1 MVTIHGKTFQ
11 VAITRIMG
19 MRNLRM
25 RLKDDTLLVSCGK
38 LVPECEIYRFIKTKE
53 EWIWRHY
60 QKMEKLKETS
70 FMYRGGDTVFLF
82 GEAHPIVIQEGRSSF
97 RMQGETLVL
106 TYMDNDPDKI
116 LHFLYK
122 HLDRYLLEEAK
133 PYAEKYQDMLR
144 DYGYTEIPSFK
155 ARIMKSKWGVC
166 FTRENRITLSSYLV
180 HFPKECL
187 EYIVLHEM
195 THFLV
200 PNHSKRFYEIIRSRM
215 PDYKTVLKQLHM

>member
-1 MVTIHGKTFQ
+1 MVEIHGVRFN
-11 VAITRIMG
+11 VEITRILG

-38 LVPECEIYRFIKTKE
+38 LVPEWEIYRFIKSKE

-70 FMYRGGDTVFLF
+70 LMYHGGNVIYLF
-82 GEAHPIVIQEGRSSF
+82 GEAHPIVIEDGKTSF
-97 RMQGETLVL
+97 RMQGDTIYL
-106 TYMDNDPDKI
+106 TYKDNDPDKI
-116 LHFLYK
+116 LHYLYK
-122 HLDRYLLEEAK
+122 HLDKYLLKEAE
-133 PYAEKYQDMLR
+133 PYVEKYLGMLR
-144 DYGYTEIPSFK
+144 DYGYYEIPSVK

-200 PNHSKRFYEIIRSRM
+200 PNHSKRFHEIVRSRM
-215 PDYKTVLKQLHM
+215 PDYRTVKKQLHM